1 MNFDVTEANRRI
13 SNTIQL
19 GVIDSVDYAT
29 GKARVKIGEIL
40 TSELPMVTT
49 RAGQDR
55 AWWPYEPGEQVCVF
69 APSGNLSAG
78 VIMGAL
84 FGGAAG
90 ANGNSAGVHRQT
102 YADGS
107 VIEYDRNANHF
118 RMNLGSGTA
127 EIVAPGG
134 ISIVGTVT
142 VVGDVVADGVSLKSH
157 RHGGIVKGASDT
169 EGPK

>member
-90 ANGNSAGVHRQT
+90 ANGNSAVSAT
-102 YADGS
+102 AWPYASRLDGW
-107 VIEYDRNANHF
+107 
-118 RMNLGSGTA
+118 
-127 EIVAPGG
+127 
-134 ISIVGTVT
+134 
-142 VVGDVVADGVSLKSH
+142 LK
-157 RHGGIVKGASDT
+157 RHGMRSSMPLCGWPSRMARRVAAI
-169 EGPK
+169 